1 MSMKRKRIEITVETD
16 RLLVITSPRQETR
29 WCPTCGSRA
38 RMIPVDDA
46 ALLAYTDSRSIFR
59 LVEAGRLHSSETAQ
73 GLLLVC
79 LDSLFK

>member
-1 MSMKRKRIEITVETD
+1 
-16 RLLVITSPRQETR
+16 
-29 WCPTCGSRA
+29 
-38 RMIPVDDA
+38 MIPVDDA